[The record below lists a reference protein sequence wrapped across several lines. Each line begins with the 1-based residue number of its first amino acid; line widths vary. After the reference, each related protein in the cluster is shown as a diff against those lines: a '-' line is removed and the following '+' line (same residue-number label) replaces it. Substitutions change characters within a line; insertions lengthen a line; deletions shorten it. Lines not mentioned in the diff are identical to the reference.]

1 MLIFRNLVAIFSSDP
16 RLRHIRWVQVEQG
29 IDAIVARHYRAPV
42 GAFDLD
48 ILAADTYQP
57 DNSVQFDENQT
68 SPVHLGLPE
77 LAENLKFII
86 DRAETGSSPI

>member
-1 MLIFRNLVAIFSSDP
+1 MAPSKVGRGFLLAVT
-16 RLRHIRWVQVEQG
+16 G
-29 IDAIVARHYRAPV
+29 RAPV
-42 GAFDLD
+42 GALDLD